1 MDFRI
6 LGPLEVFDG
15 DVRVRLG
22 KPRERALLTALLL
35 HANGPLSRERLVD
48 LVWGES
54 PPRTVN
60 AAVYNSISQLR
71 HSLGSE
77 RLVGDSGAYRLIVG
91 EGELDRD
98 RFESLIA
105 RGQAAFAEGAHERAS
120 ALLSEALT
128 LWRGD
133 PFGDVRYEQFAQDE
147 ARRLEELHLLAL
159 ETRIDADLELGRQEP
174 VVVELEALVCEHP
187 WRERFAGQLMLALYR
202 CGRQADAL
210 AAYQSA
216 WRALVDELGLEP
228 SLELQALERKILKH
242 DPALELVET
251 APPTSL
257 PGPATGLI
265 GRERELTELAGILGR
280 GDVRLLTLVGPGGVG
295 KTRLAL
301 EVASS
306 ASRQV
311 VFADLSPLSSAEQV
325 MPAVAQAL
333 GVRETGGQSL
343 AEATTARV
351 RSLDDCL
358 LVVDNCERVLAA
370 APELAALVASCPELQ
385 LLATSRE
392 PLHLGAEHEY
402 PVEPLSLES
411 ALAVFVERGRRLQP
425 SFAADEEAAELCSRL
440 DCLPLALELA
450 AARTNV
456 LTARQILE
464 RLEQHHD
471 LLTAGTRD
479 APARQQTLHATI
491 DWSYELLDASEKVF
505 FSQLAVFAGGCTLE
519 AAEAVCGAVVDALAS
534 LVDKNLVLRRAGRFT
549 MLETIREFAIGVLEG
564 SKQGDDLRR
573 RHIEYFLALADRDYP
588 AGISAETLAL
598 IAADYD
604 NLRAS
609 LAWSVESAPELALQL
624 TPPLVAH
631 WAPRCMLAEGTTW
644 LEEALRNTPDEPSVA
659 RGRALGA
666 ASWLAQVAGD
676 LAASRRL
683 GEECLAIGRAT
694 GERRVVIRGLEAMSG
709 TASSNA
715 ESRLLQEEVVEL
727 SRSVGDDYGLSVAL
741 GNLGVIASCEGNW
754 DEAIALHTEQLALH
768 AEWPVIAVGE
778 LNLALAE
785 LQTQHD
791 PVSVANRYEQVFR
804 LATDRAETL
813 YRSDALTGLGITAAR
828 AGHDG
833 SAVRVLAAASA
844 ERQLL
849 GCELDHPER
858 DVYEETLEQLRARLG
873 EQVFLAAWSE
883 GCLLSPEQAATLALE
898 GIRAE
903 IPNRPTR

>member
-1 MDFRI
+1 M
-6 LGPLEVFDG
+6 
-15 DVRVRLG
+15 
-22 KPRERALLTALLL
+22 A
-35 HANGPLSRERLVD
+35 
-48 LVWGES
+48 
-54 PPRTVN
+54 
-60 AAVYNSISQLR
+60 
-71 HSLGSE
+71 
-77 RLVGDSGAYRLIVG
+77 
-91 EGELDRD
+91 
-98 RFESLIA
+98 
-105 RGQAAFAEGAHERAS
+105 
-120 ALLSEALT
+120 
-128 LWRGD
+128 
-133 PFGDVRYEQFAQDE
+133 
-147 ARRLEELHLLAL
+147 
-159 ETRIDADLELGRQEP
+159 
-174 VVVELEALVCEHP
+174 
-187 WRERFAGQLMLALYR
+187 ERFAGQPMLALYR

-280 GDVRLLTLVGPGGVG
+280 GDVQLLTLVGPGGVG

-491 DWSYELLDASEKVF
+491 DWSYELLDASEKVL

-573 RHIEYFLALADRDYP
+573 RHSEYFLALADRDYP

-609 LAWSVESAPELALQL
+609 LAWSVESAPELISANPAFGGALVL
-624 TPPLVAH
+624 
-631 WAPRCMLAEGTTW
+631 RCMLAEGTTW

-715 ESRLLQEEVVEL
+715 ESRLLQ
-727 SRSVGDDYGLSVAL
+727 RGG
-741 GNLGVIASCEGNW
+741 GGVIPQRRRRLRTFRCARKPW
-754 DEAIALHTEQLALH
+754 RHRLLRRQLGRGDRTPHRATCP
-768 AEWPVIAVGE
+768 ARR
-778 LNLALAE
+778 
-785 LQTQHD
+785 
-791 PVSVANRYEQVFR
+791 VARHCGR
-804 LATDRAETL
+804 RAEP
-813 YRSDALTGLGITAAR
+813 RSCRAADPAR
-828 AGHDG
+828 PGQRCEPVRTSLPARDG
-833 SAVRVLAAASA
+833 
-844 ERQLL
+844 
-849 GCELDHPER
+849 
-858 DVYEETLEQLRARLG
+858 
-873 EQVFLAAWSE
+873 
-883 GCLLSPEQAATLALE
+883 
-898 GIRAE
+898 
-903 IPNRPTR
+903 